1 MFGILMLPARA
12 LDAPQN
18 CFEMDGLKLDNLQ
31 MRERDT
37 NTDTEKQ
44 REKERRAHK
53 KGT

>member
-1 MFGILMLPARA
+1 MRPARA

-31 MRERDT
+31 MRERHKHRHR
-37 NTDTEKQ
+37 DTE